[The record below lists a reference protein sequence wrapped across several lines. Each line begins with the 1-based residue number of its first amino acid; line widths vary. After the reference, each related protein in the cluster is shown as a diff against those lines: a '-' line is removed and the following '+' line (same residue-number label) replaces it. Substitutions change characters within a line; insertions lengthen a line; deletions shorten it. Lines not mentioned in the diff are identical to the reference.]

1 MKLFHILNEW
11 SNLFIHEK
19 TGGSISRYKCYK
31 NIYLENYFH
40 YQIWYQVKSK
50 LLRMRTYDLYTDRKS
65 FPKHDRKY
73 NFYFPSYLRTND
85 ATEPGII

>member
-31 NIYLENYFH
+31 NMYLENYFH

-50 LLRMRTYDLYTDRKS
+50 LLIFIYY
-65 FPKHDRKY
+65 
-73 NFYFPSYLRTND
+73 
-85 ATEPGII
+85 G

>member
-19 TGGSISRYKCYK
+19 TGGSISRYKCHK

-50 LLRMRTYDLYTDRKS
+50 LLIFIYRNTVNVIVGFKGL
-65 FPKHDRKY
+65 
-73 NFYFPSYLRTND
+73 
-85 ATEPGII
+85 IITAYG